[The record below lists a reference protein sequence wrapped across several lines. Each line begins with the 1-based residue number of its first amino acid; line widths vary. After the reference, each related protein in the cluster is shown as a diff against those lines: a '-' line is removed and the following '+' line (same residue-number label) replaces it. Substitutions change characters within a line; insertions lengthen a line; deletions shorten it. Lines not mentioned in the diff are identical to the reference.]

1 MKKIFQKKNT
11 LNLITLKSILLFC
24 FIWRVIPIFFMKSI
38 NISTDEFTVIGMAAY
53 LAGLDWTDV
62 IRPQYY
68 YGYPMSIIYAPIFFI
83 NPLLKYPIILYRLC
97 LFINA
102 LLGMLNTWIIYK
114 LLFRLNSNTKTKS
127 VLWLTLIYSLA
138 ASSVA
143 FEKVLTNETL
153 LSLCFNLAIYIS
165 ISFVDNC
172 KKRNIINSL
181 ILGAISVLA
190 YVINGR
196 GIILFAM
203 ILVLWLI
210 MKIFRKTYYL
220 YICPYLL
227 SIFGLFLVHFKI
239 KAYYLG
245 TFFTPTNMNVANS
258 GFDEYIEILIKF
270 FSTNGLLA
278 LFIAVI
284 GLLYTL
290 TFSSYGFCIIL
301 LFVTI
306 GIFISKKVKRQTRHA
321 YFESPCNMELYVL
334 IILCFFFILLSIG
347 ISVVHFGN
355 FFYDMS
361 TKIKGGEIHVNRA
374 DRMFYSR
381 YTSTIKP
388 LIIVFG
394 IYIVE
399 KIEKQYRK
407 KLFLISFMFIFL
419 LCILFQAINAPLI
432 DNISYASSNSPE
444 LSIILTNLHEDFKYG
459 TVKAERFIF
468 TSIII
473 IILTSFYY
481 ICYLKD
487 KTKVFKICFT
497 CINIT
502 MGFLLLT
509 EFLIPRSEY
518 YYNIPNKN
526 IITYL
531 SDIYKETSDITFIT
545 DGTEDYLYQMHLP
558 KVKIINWDT
567 TAIETYNELIIVNY
581 DRYELT
587 LPENLFYE
595 VVINL
600 STEEKIL
607 VKGNKTIEYF
617 KANNFVIDSYYK
629 EH

>member
-210 MKIFRKTYYL
+210 MKIF
-220 YICPYLL
+220 
-227 SIFGLFLVHFKI
+227 
-239 KAYYLG
+239 
-245 TFFTPTNMNVANS
+245 
-258 GFDEYIEILIKF
+258 
-270 FSTNGLLA
+270 
-278 LFIAVI
+278 
-284 GLLYTL
+284 
-290 TFSSYGFCIIL
+290 
-301 LFVTI
+301 
-306 GIFISKKVKRQTRHA
+306 
-321 YFESPCNMELYVL
+321 
-334 IILCFFFILLSIG
+334 
-347 ISVVHFGN
+347 
-355 FFYDMS
+355 
-361 TKIKGGEIHVNRA
+361 
-374 DRMFYSR
+374 
-381 YTSTIKP
+381 
-388 LIIVFG
+388 
-394 IYIVE
+394 
-399 KIEKQYRK
+399 
-407 KLFLISFMFIFL
+407 
-419 LCILFQAINAPLI
+419 
-432 DNISYASSNSPE
+432 
-444 LSIILTNLHEDFKYG
+444 
-459 TVKAERFIF
+459 
-468 TSIII
+468 
-473 IILTSFYY
+473 
-481 ICYLKD
+481 
-487 KTKVFKICFT
+487 
-497 CINIT
+497 
-502 MGFLLLT
+502 
-509 EFLIPRSEY
+509 
-518 YYNIPNKN
+518 
-526 IITYL
+526 
-531 SDIYKETSDITFIT
+531 
-545 DGTEDYLYQMHLP
+545 
-558 KVKIINWDT
+558 
-567 TAIETYNELIIVNY
+567 
-581 DRYELT
+581 
-587 LPENLFYE
+587 
-595 VVINL
+595 
-600 STEEKIL
+600 
-607 VKGNKTIEYF
+607 
-617 KANNFVIDSYYK
+617 
-629 EH
+629 